1 MKKILL
7 TSAAVL
13 AAFTASSKVSA
24 NPVNEPALV
33 SHHVARH
40 VAVQS
45 DGSTP
50 TIDSLYAQDRDN
62 LGMRIQLMDKDGHAV
77 MLDGKPVYVT
87 LKTNEKRKVVV
98 ETKRGAYQ
106 LEVQEKDG
114 KATLLDDP
122 QLLHNVTPE
131 KPRTGWV
138 QGKDGKWQYLRG
150 GEALPAGWANLEG
163 KWYFFDPEHNLK
175 MSGWEFINGK
185 WYYLNPTSGAMET
198 GWLKDGGNWY
208 YLNSSGAMETGWL
221 KDGGNWYYLDKSGV
235 MQSNKWIQVSGKW
248 YFVDPSG
255 KLLTNTNVDGYYV
268 NANGEW
274 YA

>member
-138 QGKDGKWQYLRG
+138 RGKDGKWQYLRG

-208 YLNSSGAMETGWL
+208 YLNSSGTMETGWL